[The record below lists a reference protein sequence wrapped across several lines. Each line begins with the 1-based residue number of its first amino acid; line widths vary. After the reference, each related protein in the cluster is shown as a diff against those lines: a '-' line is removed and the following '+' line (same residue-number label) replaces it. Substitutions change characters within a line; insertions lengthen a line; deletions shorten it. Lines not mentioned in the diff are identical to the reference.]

1 MLARR
6 VTQLAIVWLALFAH
20 SACAFFDPPWITP
33 ENPIDGETVSVNI
46 HGGICDGIFQEPGY
60 PQITQD
66 GNAIHLVEY
75 GYHYQ
80 EGSDLCI
87 FPPGTLVRPV
97 GQYPAGNYI
106 LTVDMLYRD
115 SVFGP
120 TILNIG
126 VVSFTVSARQEATPV
141 PAVGV
146 LGMSIL
152 VVLLLAAVG
161 WRLRTCLPLFSVL
174 ILMSPLCARAQATQT
189 IQITLSQSFGAPTPV
204 QVVTWMRSSPRSPTP
219 PLTAFKTYPPLG
231 GDYLIPDRAT
241 GDFLAWLNAN
251 PNSARRKLEDKI
263 LASYLATDI
272 PAALAAVQSDPY
284 VASAGVTP
292 ASAFNS
298 VGLIE
303 FIVVPGGPPA
313 GNDQY
318 GWFDMNVDAAWQ
330 LAGGYAL
337 VGHIDNG
344 LDEQHVALRQFNGST
359 YVAGNFIKTASKDVG
374 LTGQPTQSGFDPKN
388 VDEDKAMW
396 IDAGA
401 CTATGG
407 LLQPDYLGH
416 GTHTAGLLAANG
428 ASGIGVQGTCKHCGI
443 AEFKTAFLQCYLG
456 ASPPIVLPLF
466 NDNGADRAKAQT
478 VDIGAQI
485 LSMSFGKSSHAG
497 VYDCRTAYRSFAMC
511 LAIEYATGRD
521 VAQVASSG
529 NIRDELDFPASDTRV
544 ISAGGFNESDAF
556 WDDSPNCPPYP
567 FGAQCGSNFSKLHSG
582 YYFTHQ
588 ELLGSAKHVLSTTYP
603 NTTWVDYA
611 ECGDGYGTPMG
622 DGIGWCT
629 GTSMSAPQV
638 AGVVGILRSINPIA
652 PQGNPEPAV
661 GEKPGLR
668 TALAESAS
676 RAQHGQAWDPYYDYG
691 IPDAAAAARI
701 VLGTA
706 AGATVRNRATPLF
719 RLWQATTHDFA
730 DVTSPQYALS
740 LMINQAKNYVQPT
753 SGLGT
758 EPAVPGYAF
767 PYDTDDPN
775 DANDSYDTTP
785 PATPRAAIYVM
796 TTEYRPRSEWPDLR
810 ALYLMDKDYT
820 SGKDYMLATSQ
831 AEIETAH
838 TAGYSLRTI
847 QGYIYQPCTPE
858 PACIPPAAQ
867 KLWREYKSA
876 DNDCAVFLES
886 ERSAFETA
894 GYIAACPAG
903 STKMIGYAYPATDSD
918 GDGLPDG
925 FEYVVGTNPN
935 AADSDGDGIAD
946 ATEFPLAGIATGD
959 PCLGGTL
966 GASQC
971 GADIIFRNGFD
982 GF

>member
-303 FIVVPGGPPA
+303 FIVVPGDRP
-313 GNDQY
+313 
-318 GWFDMNVDAAWQ
+318 
-330 LAGGYAL
+330 
-337 VGHIDNG
+337 
-344 LDEQHVALRQFNGST
+344 R
-359 YVAGNFIKTASKDVG
+359 
-374 LTGQPTQSGFDPKN
+374 
-388 VDEDKAMW
+388 
-396 IDAGA
+396 
-401 CTATGG
+401 AT
-407 LLQPDYLGH
+407 
-416 GTHTAGLLAANG
+416 TNTAGL
-428 ASGIGVQGTCKHCGI
+428 T
-443 AEFKTAFLQCYLG
+443 
-456 ASPPIVLPLF
+456 
-466 NDNGADRAKAQT
+466 
-478 VDIGAQI
+478 
-485 LSMSFGKSSHAG
+485 
-497 VYDCRTAYRSFAMC
+497 
-511 LAIEYATGRD
+511 
-521 VAQVASSG
+521 
-529 NIRDELDFPASDTRV
+529 
-544 ISAGGFNESDAF
+544 
-556 WDDSPNCPPYP
+556 
-567 FGAQCGSNFSKLHSG
+567 
-582 YYFTHQ
+582 
-588 ELLGSAKHVLSTTYP
+588 
-603 NTTWVDYA
+603 
-611 ECGDGYGTPMG
+611 
-622 DGIGWCT
+622 
-629 GTSMSAPQV
+629 
-638 AGVVGILRSINPIA
+638 
-652 PQGNPEPAV
+652 
-661 GEKPGLR
+661 
-668 TALAESAS
+668 
-676 RAQHGQAWDPYYDYG
+676 
-691 IPDAAAAARI
+691 
-701 VLGTA
+701 
-706 AGATVRNRATPLF
+706 
-719 RLWQATTHDFA
+719 
-730 DVTSPQYALS
+730 
-740 LMINQAKNYVQPT
+740 
-753 SGLGT
+753 
-758 EPAVPGYAF
+758 
-767 PYDTDDPN
+767 
-775 DANDSYDTTP
+775 
-785 PATPRAAIYVM
+785 
-796 TTEYRPRSEWPDLR
+796 
-810 ALYLMDKDYT
+810 
-820 SGKDYMLATSQ
+820 
-831 AEIETAH
+831 
-838 TAGYSLRTI
+838 
-847 QGYIYQPCTPE
+847 
-858 PACIPPAAQ
+858 
-867 KLWREYKSA
+867 
-876 DNDCAVFLES
+876 
-886 ERSAFETA
+886 
-894 GYIAACPAG
+894 
-903 STKMIGYAYPATDSD
+903 
-918 GDGLPDG
+918 
-925 FEYVVGTNPN
+925 
-935 AADSDGDGIAD
+935 
-946 ATEFPLAGIATGD
+946 
-959 PCLGGTL
+959 
-966 GASQC
+966 
-971 GADIIFRNGFD
+971 
-982 GF
+982 